1 MDVLVSL
8 GTNTAYIYSVL
19 NVVFKWVKA
28 SQGSE
33 FDGPDY
39 FETSALL
46 ISFISLGKFL
56 EVHAK
61 GKTSQV
67 RRVQSVLY
75 AEVLLQSCL
84 LQESLEPSSQLIAL
98 FYFTLRECWLIYL
111 SLSTL

>member
-1 MDVLVSL
+1 MDVLVSM

-19 NVVFKWVKA
+19 NVVFKRVKA
-28 SQGSE
+28 SRGSE

-67 RRVQSVLY
+67 SWVLC
-75 AEVLLQSCL
+75 VLSEGFL
-84 LQESLEPSSQLIAL
+84 L
-98 FYFTLRECWLIYL
+98 
-111 SLSTL
+111 

>member
-19 NVVFKWVKA
+19 NVVLKWVKA

-67 RRVQSVLY
+67 ISVQDASY
-75 AEVLLQSCL
+75 AEFRFSSCL
-84 LQESLEPSSQLIAL
+84 LQESLQPSSQLLAL
-98 FYFTLRECWLIYL
+98 VHSKLWD
-111 SLSTL
+111 

>member
-67 RRVQSVLY
+67 RRVQRLYMLKSCCNPVSCKKVL
-75 AEVLLQSCL
+75 SPPH
-84 LQESLEPSSQLIAL
+84 S
-98 FYFTLRECWLIYL
+98 
-111 SLSTL
+111 